1 MSEFYDPNS
10 SIADGKTASATELQ
24 AEFNEVGAA
33 FDAVEEAFGKTLRFA
48 DPVGEITAT
57 LVQRAA
63 KLFAFDQAGAFQLL
77 DYLGT
82 WKGDWAASTA
92 YPLYSLVRAPES
104 HFESIYI
111 VTTQHTSTAN
121 FADNLANM
129 AVFYDNTA
137 AFRRAKSILT
147 AGSYSAVLG
156 DVLFCDVTAGNVTI
170 NLPTT
175 GLSADTP
182 PITITHLA
190 GTIDATH
197 KIIVNPGAGQKIMT
211 GTNGETMEVTDTF
224 ASLCLEYLNSTY
236 GWRLRML

>member
-1 MSEFYDPNS
+1 MSEFYDPS
-10 SIADGKTASATELQ
+10 TTIADGKTASAEEIQ
-24 AEFNEVGAA
+24 NEFNEIGAA
-33 FDAVEEAFGKTLRFA
+33 FDAVEEAFGSTLRFP
-48 DPVGEITAT
+48 DPVGEIDAS
-57 LVQRAA
+57 VIERAS
-63 KLFAFDQAGAFQLL
+63 KLLGFDQLGGFALV

-92 YPLYSLVRAPES
+92 YPLYALVRAPES

-111 VTTQHTSTAN
+111 VTNQHTSTAN

-129 AVFYDNTA
+129 ALFYDNTA
-137 AFRRAKSILT
+137 AFRRTKTILT
-147 AGSYSAVLG
+147 SGSYSAVLG

-190 GTIDATH
+190 GTIDSTH